1 MKKIFNILINLLLI
15 VTISGCSLGNTP
27 SKKVEDFLDKY
38 KNEDKG
44 ILTELKNMI
53 DSDGLMNSNEKDTYT
68 NIIRKQYKDLT
79 YEIKDEKINGNKAVV
94 TTEIE
99 VYDFYKTNKEAL
111 DYFNNNKQEFLIDN
125 SNNTS
130 DNASVDNNSNNAN
143 NANNAY
149 NDSAAIDNT
158 KFIDYRLGRLG
169 EVKDRI
175 KYQIDFNLTKKNN
188 KWSIDDIDDATRQKI
203 HGLFEH

>member
-1 MKKIFNILINLLLI
+1 MKKLFSILLSLLLI

-53 DSDGLMNSNEKDTYT
+53 DSDGLMNDNEKDTYT
-68 NIIRKQYKDLT
+68 NIIRKQYKDLS

-99 VYDFYKTNKEAL
+99 VYDFYKTNQEAL
-111 DYFNNNKQEFLIDN
+111 DYYNNNKKEFLIDN
-125 SNNTS
+125 GNNT
-130 DNASVDNNSNNAN
+130 DNNAN
-143 NANNAY
+143 NNTTNNDNTNAST
-149 NDSAAIDNT
+149 DTTIDNT

-188 KWSIDDIDDATRQKI
+188 KWTIDDIDDATRQKI

>member
-1 MKKIFNILINLLLI
+1 MKKILNILISLVLI
-15 VTISGCSLGNTP
+15 ITLSGCSLGNTP

-53 DSDGLMNSNEKDTYT
+53 DSDGLMNDNEKDTYT
-68 NIIRKQYKDLT
+68 NIIRKQYKDLS
-79 YEIKDEKINGNKAVV
+79 YEIKDEKVNGNKAVV

-99 VYDFYKTNKEAL
+99 VYDFYKTNQEAL
-111 DYFNNNKQEFLIDN
+111 DYYNNNKQEFLIEN
-125 SNNTS
+125 STDNNT
-130 DNASVDNNSNNAN
+130 DANAN
-143 NANNAY
+143 NNTGESNVNN
-149 NDSAAIDNT
+149 NNTNTTMDNT
-158 KFIDYRLGRLG
+158 KFIDYRLSRLG
-169 EVKDRI
+169 EVKDRV

-188 KWSIDDIDDATRQKI
+188 KWSIDDIDDITRQKI